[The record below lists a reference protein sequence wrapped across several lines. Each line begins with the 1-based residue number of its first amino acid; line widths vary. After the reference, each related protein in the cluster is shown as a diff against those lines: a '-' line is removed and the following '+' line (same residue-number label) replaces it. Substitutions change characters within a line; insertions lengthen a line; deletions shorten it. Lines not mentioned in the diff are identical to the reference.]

1 MRNKKDGHMYFA
13 KDLSVIGYANGFTLW
28 HYRSK
33 DSVQQVLACGHFDQA
48 ADMLRVGDLV
58 FANLD
63 VGGLPQNGMLTV
75 CKNQNG
81 QVTVSQPGFS
91 L

>member
-1 MRNKKDGHMYFA
+1 
-13 KDLSVIGYANGFTLW
+13 LS
-28 HYRSK
+28 S
-33 DSVQQVLACGHFDQA
+33 GHFDRA

-63 VGGLPQNGMLTV
+63 TEGAPQNGMLTV

-81 QVTVSQPGFS
+81 QVTVSQPGFGI
-91 L
+91 

>member
-1 MRNKKDGHMYFA
+1 MTRTRPGAASSFT
-13 KDLSVIGYANGFTLW
+13 SYANGFTLW

-33 DSVQQVLACGHFDQA
+33 DSVQQVLACGHFDRA
-48 ADMLRVGDLV
+48 SDMLRVGDLV

-63 VGGLPQNGMLTV
+63 VEGAPQNGMLTV
-75 CKNQNG
+75 CKNLDG

>member
-1 MRNKKDGHMYFA
+1 MYFT

-28 HYRSK
+28 HYRSR
-33 DSVQQVLACGHFDQA
+33 DTVHEVMSCGHFDRA

-63 VGGLPQNGMLTV
+63 VEGSPQNGMLTV
-75 CKNQNG
+75 SKNKDG